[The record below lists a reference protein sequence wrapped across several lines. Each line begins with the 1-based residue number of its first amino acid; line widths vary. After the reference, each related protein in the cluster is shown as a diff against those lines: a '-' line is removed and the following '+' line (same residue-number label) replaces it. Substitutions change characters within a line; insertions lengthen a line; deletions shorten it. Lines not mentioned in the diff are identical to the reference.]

1 MKRISATEAAR
12 HFADVLDR
20 VEQTGETFVVERRG
34 RTVAQISAAPT
45 GNAHEIIELLSGA
58 PVDDSAIEDIT
69 AVRDLLDDRMPR
81 WDD

>member
-12 HFADVLDR
+12 HFSDVLDR

-34 RTVAQISAAPT
+34 RTVAQISVPST
-45 GNAHEIIELLSGA
+45 GNALEIIALLEAA
-58 PVDDSAIEDIT
+58 PFEDDAIENIR
-69 AVRDLLDDRMPR
+69 AARDLLDDRMPS

>member
-12 HFADVLDR
+12 NFADVLDR

-34 RTVAQISAAPT
+34 RTVAQISAAPK
-45 GNAHEIIELLSGA
+45 GNARAIVELLKQA
-58 PVDDSAIEDIT
+58 PFDDSAIEDIK
-69 AVRDLLDDRMPR
+69 AVRDLLEDRTAS